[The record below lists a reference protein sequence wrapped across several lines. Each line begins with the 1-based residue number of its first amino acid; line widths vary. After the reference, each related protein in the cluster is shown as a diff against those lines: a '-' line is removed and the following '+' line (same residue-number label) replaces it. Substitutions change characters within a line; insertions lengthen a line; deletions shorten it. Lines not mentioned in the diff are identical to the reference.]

1 VPSVPDLLELFLYD
15 SLLSISVCMVQHI
28 RSTTAARPSCSRKTK
43 QDSTRGWWS
52 VVASMAD
59 RVGEYT
65 LSETLGVGSFGR
77 VVLGMHRRTA
87 ARVAIK
93 ILPKDA
99 ANECAIKRVS
109 TEISTMEKTGREC
122 PFVVQLLEVLIGRS
136 NIYLV
141 MEYGGSELFPAVFK
155 LASDVES
162 DVGSPLRETR
172 ARTYFQQLVMGV
184 QWCHKMGV
192 AHRDLKPANL
202 LLDDNAVLKIA
213 DFGFAA
219 MLNLDSG
226 QPERRSMRKTMC
238 GSPLYMAPELLSL
251 REGCA
256 YDSLATD
263 AWGCGAVLYAMVLG
277 TPPFPAD
284 SFSELVELA
293 LHPRANLKIPDRMH
307 RELGKLLRAMLRL
320 DSKKRFT
327 LRQVARS
334 SWFQTDLARTL
345 SRTPTFRSPFE
356 PKRTNKRTASSES
369 SFAEVRADAGLLA
382 SSERTSP
389 SQVLLSVGDAAALR
403 QRGSWLNMRNGA
415 MPMRTQTHTVMVSSL
430 GPQAI
435 KQISEQDES
444 TAACPALTMETRR
457 VSSVQ
462 IVSDDLREAAAGLA
476 NRLRRLVRAT
486 RSTGLAETST

>member
-1 VPSVPDLLELFLYD
+1 
-15 SLLSISVCMVQHI
+15 MVQHI
-28 RSTTAARPSCSRKTK
+28 GSTTAARQPCSRKTK

-293 LHPRANLKIPDRMH
+293 LHPRVNLKIPYRMH
-307 RELGKLLRAMLRL
+307 RELGKLLRSMLRL
-320 DSKKRFT
+320 DPKKRFT

-334 SWFQTDLARTL
+334 SWFETDLAKTL

-356 PKRTNKRTASSES
+356 PKRTSKRTASSGS
-369 SFAEVRADAGLLA
+369 ALATVRAATGSIA
-382 SSERTSP
+382 ASERTSP
-389 SQVLLSVGDAAALR
+389 SQVLFSVGDAAVTP
-403 QRGSWLNMRNGA
+403 QRERRNGA
-415 MPMRTQTHTVMVSSL
+415 IPMRTQARTVLVNCL
-430 GPQAI
+430 GSHAM
-435 KQISEQDES
+435 KQISVPDEAT
-444 TAACPALTMETRR
+444 TACQSLICQISAK
-457 VSSVQ
+457 SVKT
-462 IVSDDLREAAAGLA
+462 IVSDDLRDAAGGLA

-486 RSTGLAETST
+486 RSAGL

>member
-1 VPSVPDLLELFLYD
+1 
-15 SLLSISVCMVQHI
+15 
-28 RSTTAARPSCSRKTK
+28 
-43 QDSTRGWWS
+43 
-52 VVASMAD
+52 MAD

-77 VVLGMHRRTA
+77 VVLGLHHGTA
-87 ARVAIK
+87 ARVAVK
-93 ILPKDA
+93 ILHKDA
-99 ANECAIKRVS
+99 ADESVIKRVS
-109 TEISTMEKTGREC
+109 TEISTMEKTGRDC
-122 PFVVQLLEVLIGRS
+122 PFVVQLHEVLIGRN

-155 LASDVES
+155 RASDVES

-184 QWCHKMGV
+184 QWCHEMGV

-202 LLDDNAVLKIA
+202 LLDDNGVLKIA

-226 QPERRSMRKTMC
+226 INQPGRRNMRKTMC

-293 LHPRANLKIPDRMH
+293 LHPRVNLKIPYRMH
-307 RELGKLLRAMLRL
+307 RELGKLLRSMLRL
-320 DSKKRFT
+320 DPKKRFT

-334 SWFQTDLARTL
+334 SWFETDLAKTL

-356 PKRTNKRTASSES
+356 PKRTSKRTASSGS
-369 SFAEVRADAGLLA
+369 ALATVRAATGSIA
-382 SSERTSP
+382 ASERTSP
-389 SQVLLSVGDAAALR
+389 SQVLFSVGDAAVTP
-403 QRGSWLNMRNGA
+403 QRERRNGA
-415 MPMRTQTHTVMVSSL
+415 IPMRTQARTVLVNCL
-430 GPQAI
+430 GSHAM
-435 KQISEQDES
+435 KQISVPDEAT
-444 TAACPALTMETRR
+444 TACQSLICQISAK
-457 VSSVQ
+457 SVKT
-462 IVSDDLREAAAGLA
+462 IVSDDLRDAAGGLA

-486 RSTGLAETST
+486 RSAGL

>member
-1 VPSVPDLLELFLYD
+1 
-15 SLLSISVCMVQHI
+15 M
-28 RSTTAARPSCSRKTK
+28 
-43 QDSTRGWWS
+43 
-52 VVASMAD
+52 ASMAD

-77 VVLGMHRRTA
+77 VVLGLHHGTA
-87 ARVAIK
+87 ARVAVK
-93 ILPKDA
+93 ILHKDA
-99 ANECAIKRVS
+99 ADESVIKRVS
-109 TEISTMEKTGREC
+109 TEISTMEKTGRDC
-122 PFVVQLLEVLIGRS
+122 PFVVQLHEVLIGRN

-155 LASDVES
+155 RASDVES

-184 QWCHKMGV
+184 QWCHEMGV

-202 LLDDNAVLKIA
+202 LLDDNGVLKIA

-334 SWFQTDLARTL
+334 SWFQTDLDRTL

-369 SFAEVRADAGLLA
+369 ALAEVRADTGSIAA
-382 SSERTSP
+382 SERTSP
-389 SQVLLSVGDAAALR
+389 SQVLFSVGGAAALRGGLR

-415 MPMRTQTHTVMVSSL
+415 MLMRTQTHTVMVSSL
-430 GPQAI
+430 GSQAI
-435 KQISEQDES
+435 KQISEQDEAM
-444 TAACPALTMETRR
+444 AACPALTMETRR

-476 NRLRRLVRAT
+476 NRLRRLVRVT

>member
-1 VPSVPDLLELFLYD
+1 
-15 SLLSISVCMVQHI
+15 
-28 RSTTAARPSCSRKTK
+28 
-43 QDSTRGWWS
+43 
-52 VVASMAD
+52 MAD

-77 VVLGMHRRTA
+77 VVLGMHRMTA

-99 ANECAIKRVS
+99 ANESAIKRVS
-109 TEISTMEKTGREC
+109 TEISTMEKTGRDC

-202 LLDDNAVLKIA
+202 LLDDNDVLKIA

-263 AWGCGAVLYAMVLG
+263 AWSCGAVLYAMVLG

-369 SFAEVRADAGLLA
+369 ALAEVRADTGSIAA
-382 SSERTSP
+382 SERTSP
-389 SQVLLSVGDAAALR
+389 SQVLLSVGGAAALRGGLR

-415 MPMRTQTHTVMVSSL
+415 MLMRTQTHTVMVSSL
-430 GPQAI
+430 GSQAI
-435 KQISEQDES
+435 KQISEQDEAM
-444 TAACPALTMETRR
+444 AACPALTMETRR

-476 NRLRRLVRAT
+476 NRLRRLVRVT